1 MEMNVKTEALQ
12 QTIKQTLEFN
22 YFAKE
27 IDPVVKKK
35 RFYSAIFLV
44 VAQISFIMLMAV
56 FADYDLT
63 NNVVNGTSYTSI
75 YLKKIF

>member
-12 QTIKQTLEFN
+12 TINQTLEFDF
-22 YFAKE
+22 FARE
-27 IDPVVKKK
+27 IDPVLKKK
-35 RFYSAIFLV
+35 RFYSAIFLI
-44 VAQISFIMLMAV
+44 VAQISFIMLVAV

-75 YLKKIF
+75 Y